1 VIKVRR
7 PAPKVPVR
15 NPNTSLSN
23 PRQTDEALVKSNG
36 QGQDSQ
42 DTRANS
48 LSEENHQ
55 TDPRVSEE
63 EDEESIYQPIWQ
75 FKTLEPADQ
84 EIIEALPPDEEDEEE
99 EDEEEDEDEQDD
111 DEEEEDLGEYDELLP
126 SDADADVMALQA
138 AAVFAAGVRH
148 KLSTS
153 TLTKRSKL
161 MLPTPLPSPTASMD
175 QGAWETDVEFMYSR
189 ETKDADANAEADA
202 YAEAEADETLSLGS
216 TVTNSTATLGS
227 ISSTGSS
234 RLQAPPADKRPAE
247 IVPLVHPILRNICI
261 FYSPTDPKKYSAIFY
276 DYHRSHV
283 HQRFMTRI
291 RRPAPPPPVT
301 QVTPAAAVN
310 KVTAATVVTPAT
322 LVTPRS
328 DDSGCSCEAED
339 LEDPHHRTVAIPQ
352 PLKEDWERAVLAAGA
367 VGGKRGVAPRAGR
380 KLRVRS
386 NARLLLTDSVLA
398 WRETLQDFH
407 CCEDEEDMV
416 SGKSLKRD
424 HNKYINFI

>member
-1 VIKVRR
+1 
-7 PAPKVPVR
+7 
-15 NPNTSLSN
+15 
-23 PRQTDEALVKSNG
+23 
-36 QGQDSQ
+36 
-42 DTRANS
+42 
-48 LSEENHQ
+48 
-55 TDPRVSEE
+55 
-63 EDEESIYQPIWQ
+63 
-75 FKTLEPADQ
+75 
-84 EIIEALPPDEEDEEE
+84 
-99 EDEEEDEDEQDD
+99 
-111 DEEEEDLGEYDELLP
+111 
-126 SDADADVMALQA
+126 
-138 AAVFAAGVRH
+138 
-148 KLSTS
+148 
-153 TLTKRSKL
+153 
-161 MLPTPLPSPTASMD
+161 
-175 QGAWETDVEFMYSR
+175 
-189 ETKDADANAEADA
+189 
-202 YAEAEADETLSLGS
+202 
-216 TVTNSTATLGS
+216 
-227 ISSTGSS
+227 
-234 RLQAPPADKRPAE
+234 
-247 IVPLVHPILRNICI
+247 
-261 FYSPTDPKKYSAIFY
+261 
-276 DYHRSHV
+276 
-283 HQRFMTRI
+283 MTRI